1 VAIYWLGMAVYRFK
15 YSVFMKTTQLPRK
28 NLKIGF
34 QFFEASNV
42 VIFVCGKS
50 QKASSCH
57 CDFRMKRWWRCW
69 WQLVNDVSTV
79 TDWVWRCLTLCGG
92 DSWPPMPRSFEWWSN
107 VIPQWLSLL

>member
-50 QKASSCH
+50 QKSIVKLPLWFP
-57 CDFRMKRWWRCW
+57 DE
-69 WQLVNDVSTV
+69 TV
-79 TDWVWRCLTLCGG
+79 MTMLMTAC
-92 DSWPPMPRSFEWWSN
+92 
-107 VIPQWLSLL
+107 